1 MKKAV
6 LEMLSWVWYVLFTLA
21 VGFYS
26 SVITIVAFTF
36 TNWTPMNIFQ
46 IIVLELSVVA
56 LLIPWVWVTKVLIKL
71 LIKDIKKLIRKRRTK
86 NEQKLILSKEAKLK
100 RNRNWVKQSWFA
112 WIITILIAIIVL
124 NHVL

>member
-71 LIKDIKKLIRKRRTK
+71 LIKDIKKLIRKRRYK
-86 NEQKLILSKEAKLK
+86 NE
-100 RNRNWVKQSWFA
+100 
-112 WIITILIAIIVL
+112 
-124 NHVL
+124 